1 MKQRHL
7 IKFISVLLTLVLFT
21 LAVPFAANAAEAA
34 DVMDEGAKTFRIA
47 TAEGLKRL
55 SSECSAKGSG
65 HCPEH
70 RRQGGLGN
78 NRPRQCLDAG

>member
-55 SSECSAKGSG
+55 APSA
-65 HCPEH
+65 
-70 RRQGGLGN
+70 RQKETGK
-78 NRPRQCLDAG
+78 AGQLRSKRTLS